1 VPPLKSSSIKG
12 THEINPK
19 GLSYKVTQ
27 GFSLDSRRIE
37 NLVKEQRG
45 IDLSVVVPVYNEE
58 ENLPILIPQIAQV
71 LESLGE
77 SYEMIFVDDGSSD
90 GSRRILKDMASQYSS
105 LHILAFKEN
114 CGLSAAL
121 FAGMKDARGKKIVT
135 LDSDLQNDPADI
147 PRLLEKLTEY
157 DMATGWRQ
165 KREDPWL
172 KRISSKIAN
181 FIRNRLGGENIQ
193 DSACTL
199 RAFKR
204 ECIKEIKFFN
214 GMHRFLSTLMRMEG
228 YRVIEVPVS
237 HHPRKFGKSKY
248 NIRNRMGRAFID
260 LLAVKWMKSRH
271 IHYEIEERI

>member
-1 VPPLKSSSIKG
+1 MDESRDV
-12 THEINPK
+12 EI
-19 GLSYKVTQ
+19 
-27 GFSLDSRRIE
+27 
-37 NLVKEQRG
+37 
-45 IDLSVVVPVYNEE
+45 SVVVPVYNEQA
-58 ENLPILIPQIAQV
+58 NLPILIPKLV
-71 LESLGE
+71 EVFHRPGSL
-77 SYEMIFVDDGSSD
+77 YEMIFVDDGSSD
-90 GSRRILKDMASQYSS
+90 GSRRILKEMASRYSS
-105 LHILAFKEN
+105 LHILAFKKN

-181 FIRNRLGGENIQ
+181 SIRNRLGGEDIQ

-214 GMHRFLSTLMRMEG
+214 GMHRFLSTLIRMEG

-237 HHPRKFGKSKY
+237 HHPRMFGKSKY
-248 NIRNRMGRAFID
+248 NIRNRMWRAFID